1 MDRCIILISFFL
13 FSLISELL
21 NIDTLYGRRNHFF
34 LFSTCVYPW
43 FWLTDTWLPK
53 EMAAH

>member
-43 FWLTDTWLPK
+43 FWLTDTWLAK